1 MSTPDFFRARLD
13 GMVDPRHPLVV
24 LAGKL
29 PWAQIEQVLAPY
41 FQRKARTLGTAVVR
55 DMLGEHE
62 LEFGGGFGTGG
73 RPRLPIRLMA
83 SLLYLKNS
91 FNLSDEELVARWSEN
106 VVWQFF
112 SGMEYY
118 EPRLPCDA
126 TQIGRFRTAI
136 GEDGLEQLLKFTIH
150 TAVEIKA
157 IKPAELERV
166 IVDSTVQEKAIAHPV
181 DSRLLEIAR
190 YKVVKAAKAAGIAL
204 KQTFAAEGKT
214 LRRQAGGYAHAKQFK
229 RLKKV
234 IKRQRTILGVV
245 MREVQ
250 RKLDAYAHALAAG
263 SQPARP
269 AVSGAAMAALKAV
282 LERAE
287 RIRTQQRNTKNKLYA
302 MHAPEVEC
310 IGKGKARKPYEF
322 GVKVSLAVTHKQ
334 GLMVGARTFPGNPF
348 DGHTLSAQLE
358 QTTNLLQDLGRQP
371 KQAIVDLGYRGV
383 DADNPGVEIIHRGK
397 YKRLTALQR
406 RWLKR
411 RQAIEP
417 MIGHTKSDHR
427 MDRCWL
433 KGAIGDAL
441 HAISCA
447 VGYNVRWLMR
457 AMLAQAAKAAKAAL
471 LTLSK
476 PAMYGLNG
484 VESMQCELR
493 GVVDMLATVIRI
505 VIRPS
510 PLVPGSVLSVGGR

>member
-24 LAGKL
+24 LTDRL
-29 PWAQIEQVLAPY
+29 PWAQIEQVLAPH
-41 FQRKARTLGTAVVR
+41 FERKARTPGTVTAQ

-62 LEFGGGFGTGG
+62 VEFGGGVGSGG
-73 RPRLPIRLMA
+73 RPRLPVRLMA

-136 GEDGLEQLLKFTIH
+136 GEEGLEQLLKFTIQ

-204 KQTFAAEGKT
+204 KQTFAAEGKE
-214 LRRQAGGYAHAKQFK
+214 LRRKAGGYAHAKQFK

-234 IKRQRTILGVV
+234 VKRQRTILGVV

-250 RKLDAYAHALAAG
+250 RKQGAQAQAIAAG
-263 SQPARP
+263 GAPQKEPA
-269 AVSGAAMAALKAV
+269 GA
-282 LERAE
+282 
-287 RIRTQQRNTKNKLYA
+287 T
-302 MHAPEVEC
+302 
-310 IGKGKARKPYEF
+310 AR
-322 GVKVSLAVTHKQ
+322 S
-334 GLMVGARTFPGNPF
+334 
-348 DGHTLSAQLE
+348 
-358 QTTNLLQDLGRQP
+358 
-371 KQAIVDLGYRGV
+371 
-383 DADNPGVEIIHRGK
+383 
-397 YKRLTALQR
+397 R
-406 RWLKR
+406 R
-411 RQAIEP
+411 
-417 MIGHTKSDHR
+417 
-427 MDRCWL
+427 
-433 KGAIGDAL
+433 
-441 HAISCA
+441 
-447 VGYNVRWLMR
+447 
-457 AMLAQAAKAAKAAL
+457 
-471 LTLSK
+471 
-476 PAMYGLNG
+476 
-484 VESMQCELR
+484 
-493 GVVDMLATVIRI
+493 
-505 VIRPS
+505 
-510 PLVPGSVLSVGGR
+510 